1 MKTKLIAK
9 SFDSKE
15 FLDGFDGENYEWTLD
30 RKSAWSFDDTEAET
44 RLAYVRMKEPL
55 ACIVNRF
62 KR

>member
-9 SFDSKE
+9 FPDSKE

-44 RLAYVRMKEPL
+44 RLAYVKTKEPL
-55 ACIVNRF
+55 ACIV